1 MADTGRTPAARVAAG
16 WSVWTKSFGQ
26 AGRTASDAATGAA
39 GTASS
44 LYGVAAGADRL
55 ISPDTLIGFALA
67 GGGTAYGLGTRGTGS
82 GDFAQVGLYGSTR
95 LGPGYVSAA
104 LAYGWNRFDV
114 SRTAGLSPLE
124 TYRSAPTVHTF
135 GGRIEAGRR
144 FGDRAFATTP
154 YAAVEAIG
162 ASTGGYRESWGPGN
176 TGIFALTYGART
188 YATAR
193 AEAGVRLDSSAPSP
207 RAPISS
213 PSPASPMASRPARS
227 AVPRPRS
234 SRLRRPA
241 SRCSAPAPP
250 PTRPSARSASSCAL
264 PPARASPPPSTAS
277 SATATARSAP
287 MPASATA
294 GEAATRARSRRRAQ
308 IRTMPG

>member
-1 MADTGRTPAARVAAG
+1 MLDPMAGARGAHRRRPRLLADPDGRYRPHADARVAAG

-39 GTASS
+39 GAASS

-114 SRTAGLSPLE
+114 SRTAGLGPFE

-144 FGDRAFATTP
+144 FGGRAFATTP

-162 ASTGGYRESWGPGN
+162 ASTAGYRESWG
-176 TGIFALTYGART
+176 
-188 YATAR
+188 R
-193 AEAGVRLDSSAPSP
+193 AIPA
-207 RAPISS
+207 SS
-213 PSPASPMASRPARS
+213 PSPM
-227 AVPRPRS
+227 
-234 SRLRRPA
+234 
-241 SRCSAPAPP
+241 APAPMP
-250 PTRPSARSASSCAL
+250 RRGPRPA
-264 PPARASPPPSTAS
+264 
-277 SATATARSAP
+277 
-287 MPASATA
+287 
-294 GEAATRARSRRRAQ
+294 
-308 IRTMPG
+308 